1 MTIMTYLSIINKTKI
16 FIKNY
21 MESLNDISHDYNH
34 IILVITLAIKIA
46 KKEGLYKQR
55 DLFHIIMGSL
65 LHDYGDSKYSNENQA
80 ILIKKFLMRFKNLK
94 SYDKSEIIRL
104 ASNISLSKEVNGN
117 GNDNYKPKPKIF
129 KRQLKL
135 FIIQDADR
143 INSLGAIGIM
153 RYISFNLNNNT
164 EPSFDDMITN
174 MTNRT
179 AKIKRFIK
187 TKTGNQIA
195 NSNKNFKII
204 KDFIDNYNYHNNFLT
219 E

>member
-1 MTIMTYLSIINKTKI
+1 
-16 FIKNY
+16 
-21 MESLNDISHDYNH
+21 
-34 IILVITLAIKIA
+34 
-46 KKEGLYKQR
+46 
-55 DLFHIIMGSL
+55 
-65 LHDYGDSKYSNENQA
+65 
-80 ILIKKFLMRFKNLK
+80 MRFKNLK
-94 SYDKSEIIRL
+94 SYDKLEIIRL
-104 ASNISLSKEVNGN
+104 ASNISLSKEI
-117 GNDNYKPKPKIF
+117 NDNYNKPKIF

-153 RYISFNLNNNT
+153 RYISFNLNNNS

-187 TKTGNQIA
+187 TKTGIQIA